1 MSNQISA
8 QANKL
13 WQIVSAP
20 DTVGTYQKTIAV
32 TWQILKE
39 TALLLWLVICL
50 VLVLFDW
57 IGSTAVQLGQQAKDW
72 FNNLQDSSTDQMAS
86 EAGKSLL
93 EVGKTGITSAVA
105 LAREQLGMPD
115 KPAAPTPAPSAA
127 SKPAPAPA
135 PAPVPS
141 APPAVA
147 SPTVSPS
154 ASTPAESSADDEEA

>member
-20 DTVGTYQKTIAV
+20 DTASTYQKTITV

-39 TALLLWLVICL
+39 TALLLWLVVCL

-57 IGSTAVQLGQQAKDW
+57 IGSTAVKLGQQTKTW
-72 FNNLQDSSTDQMAS
+72 FDNLQSSNTDQMAS

-93 EVGKTGITSAVA
+93 EVGKTGITSAVS
-105 LAREQLGMPD
+105 LARGQLGLPE
-115 KPAAPTPAPSAA
+115 KPATPAPAPMAS

-135 PAPVPS
+135 PVPAP
-141 APPAVA
+141 PPAVA
-147 SPTVSPS
+147 PPAATPSPV
-154 ASTPAESSADDEEA
+154 EEDEE